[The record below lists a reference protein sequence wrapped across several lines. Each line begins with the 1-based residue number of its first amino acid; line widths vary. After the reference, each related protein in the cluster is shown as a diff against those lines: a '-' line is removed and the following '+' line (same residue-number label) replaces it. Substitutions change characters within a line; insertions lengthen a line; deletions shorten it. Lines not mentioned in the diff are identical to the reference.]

1 MNAVARFDDYA
12 DARPLPQAIDAE
24 QSVLGGLMIDPR
36 AFAKVSDWLH
46 AEDFAKAEHRLIFK
60 AIAGLIERGSPVDA
74 VTLGDWFEDNG
85 MADGFGGPGYLYDL
99 SNNTP
104 SAANIVAY
112 AEIVVEKSRLRKLL
126 DAGQRMASAAV
137 APGANPQHIAG
148 TAAHELAQMQVA
160 TTRGGLATAKESMN
174 RFYAEFMERYRN
186 KAPLL
191 GIPTPWHE
199 VNSRTKGLR
208 DGVFYVVGARPSMGK
223 SVFGLQLA
231 GFASIHDHRTAL
243 FSVEMTEQECMGRM
257 AACFG
262 CIPHEWVEQP
272 DDELADSEDYWNR
285 FTPTTTKLRESPLL
299 IDATPGLTV
308 EQFMAR
314 ARRAHLQKPL
324 RLIVLDHMHDMG
336 LDRKAETRH
345 EYGRIAQAGK
355 TLAKEFN
362 CPVVFLAQL
371 NRAAA
376 TRAEKRPTMTD
387 LRESGEI
394 EQKADVILFLHRQ
407 DYYTPGDMPGVVE
420 VIPAKGRNIR
430 TGETIH
436 LRNRFDQMRLEDW
449 EGALPEPVVTGPQK
463 SRGFGAPV

>member
-1 MNAVARFDDYA
+1 
-12 DARPLPQAIDAE
+12 
-24 QSVLGGLMIDPR
+24 
-36 AFAKVSDWLH
+36 
-46 AEDFAKAEHRLIFK
+46 
-60 AIAGLIERGSPVDA
+60 
-74 VTLGDWFEDNG
+74 
-85 MADGFGGPGYLYDL
+85 
-99 SNNTP
+99 
-104 SAANIVAY
+104 
-112 AEIVVEKSRLRKLL
+112 
-126 DAGQRMASAAV
+126 
-137 APGANPQHIAG
+137 
-148 TAAHELAQMQVA
+148 
-160 TTRGGLATAKESMN
+160 MN

-324 RLIVLDHMHDMG
+324 RLIVL
-336 LDRKAETRH
+336 
-345 EYGRIAQAGK
+345 
-355 TLAKEFN
+355 
-362 CPVVFLAQL
+362 
-371 NRAAA
+371 
-376 TRAEKRPTMTD
+376 
-387 LRESGEI
+387 
-394 EQKADVILFLHRQ
+394 
-407 DYYTPGDMPGVVE
+407 
-420 VIPAKGRNIR
+420 
-430 TGETIH
+430 
-436 LRNRFDQMRLEDW
+436 
-449 EGALPEPVVTGPQK
+449 
-463 SRGFGAPV
+463 